1 MNKKDDEENA
11 LGVVN
16 NCIKHAMAVKQ
27 LEPKLEHLD
36 FDELIETITAHLYEK
51 ELNYEMQ

>member
-1 MNKKDDEENA
+1 MNKKDDESSA
-11 LGVVN
+11 LGTVN

-27 LEPKLEHLD
+27 LEPRLEHLN

-51 ELNYEMQ
+51 ELKYDMQ